1 MIKLDEILNEWSND
15 KVVNEEAA
23 HNDLIRIPVLH
34 GKYLEYLSKH
44 RIASHKAKFDYV
56 KMKKL
61 RREYYLG
68 NLDKETLDEYGWEQF
83 DLKIGNKANIDLYI
97 ESDDFLI
104 RLSEKKIYHDECVSI
119 CEMIIKELNSRTF
132 QLREYLQHTRFLNG
146 AY

>member
-15 KVVNEEAA
+15 KLVNEEAA

-68 NLDKETLDEYGWEQF
+68 NLDKETLDEYGWEPFQYKVLRN
-83 DLKIGNKANIDLYI
+83 DLKTYTD
-97 ESDDFLI
+97 SDPDI
-104 RLSEKKIYHDECVSI
+104 KKIR
-119 CEMIIKELNSRTF
+119 SRIEYF
-132 QLREYLQHTRFLNG
+132 EIVLEYLKSIIEQINKRNFSIKAAIDWKRFTAG
-146 AY
+146 EM